1 MTNEE
6 SIGSKIIKVFSNEEI
21 IPQHF
26 SVSNKRNYYY
36 LPKHKLAI
44 KIDEFGHMDIDKI
57 TNKKRQDIL
66 EKHLGCTL
74 FRINPD
80 AKQFDI
86 FIELGKIRNYIEELN
101 IRLTKES
108 TKKS

>member
-1 MTNEE
+1 MINTKTQTADEFRAKFGFNQDHPILTNEE

-57 TNKKRQDIL
+57 TNKKD
-66 EKHLGCTL
+66 KT
-74 FRINPD
+74 
-80 AKQFDI
+80 
-86 FIELGKIRNYIEELN
+86 Y
-101 IRLTKES
+101 
-108 TKKS
+108 